1 MTIGIAIPVGRKDVI
16 YLPRILD
23 SLAESTV
30 PPSQVSLS
38 ISGISKYQLPKNYDF
53 EIIISQVSYNL
64 GAAANRNIAANNLS
78 TDIISFI
85 DADDITHIQRNEFI
99 MEALQSSEVVVHD
112 YQKSS
117 FPNYDFSRNR
127 YENSTILKNYL
138 DLVVD
143 SHIYPTSTQGHL
155 DFTCG
160 HVSVKKSIFESF
172 KFDETKYF
180 TEDAYYLRNLVLQN
194 IFPTLITNKL
204 SNYIKHGF

>member
-38 ISGISKYQLPKNYDF
+38 ISGISKYQLPKDYDF
-53 EIIISQVSYNL
+53 EIIISQVNYNL
-64 GAAANRNIAANNLS
+64 GAAANRN
-78 TDIISFI
+78 
-85 DADDITHIQRNEFI
+85 IQRNEFI
-99 MEALQSSEVVVHD
+99 MEALQSSDVVVHD

-117 FPNYDFSRNR
+117 SPNYDFSRNR